1 VNSEERPPG
10 RTGIINHLRGIVHA
24 IGIRGLELQVGNGAQ
39 GKGVGL
45 RVITRTGSL
54 SWSTPSTGEEEFE
67 TREGRTRPDAGGRD
81 LGAGRFRTAESGLG
95 ASADRPISAEARRLE
110 G

>member
-67 TREGRTRPDAGGRD
+67 TREGGPVRMRAGATSGQAVFGRPSPG
-81 LGAGRFRTAESGLG
+81 
-95 ASADRPISAEARRLE
+95 
-110 G
+110 